1 MRRCPFCKGEAFLR
15 GSVDHGLDVGARS
28 YETRL
33 PADLCSGCGE
43 GIVAG
48 GDLRAF
54 EHEVARHIA
63 SGGPGGQHEFSHL
76 RRFLDLPAHEFADML
91 DVDTST
97 VSRWENG
104 APFDRATWN
113 TLCDLVI
120 DKIEE
125 RTTTHDRLVGPPA
138 GEWNPPV
145 PRGS

>member
-1 MRRCPFCKGEAFLR
+1 MIRCPFCKGESFRKGRGEYGIDIGPRAF
-15 GSVDHGLDVGARS
+15 
-28 YETRL
+28 ETKL
-33 PADLCSGCGE
+33 PAEVCNGCGE
-43 GIVAG
+43 DFVK
-48 GDLRAF
+48 GDLMGAF
-54 EHEVARHIA
+54 EYDVARHIA
-63 SGGPGGQHEFSHL
+63 SGGSGGQHEFAHL

-138 GEWNPPV
+138 GEWKPTV